1 MRVFGK
7 TNIDFM
13 GRRRALY
20 AVSAAII
27 AIGLGSIVFKGL
39 HFGIDFRGGTELVV
53 EFDQD
58 VAIGEVRDAMESA
71 GFARAEIKTF
81 GADNLILIQTI
92 EQAEGA
98 VITERIR
105 AGVSSHFPT
114 IGHRVVKEDRIGPKI
129 GAELR
134 RDALYAVI
142 TALVVILGY
151 IALRFK
157 FIYGLGAV
165 AALFHDVLVTI
176 GIISLLDGLFPFLN
190 LEIDQNMIAA
200 FLALVGLSVNDTV
213 VIFDRIRENLKIYR
227 SLTLFEVINR
237 SVNDT
242 LSRTLITSGTV
253 FVVLVVLF
261 LLGGEVTRGFAF
273 VMTVGVVTGT
283 YSSIYIASSIVV
295 DWSSRA
301 KK

>member
-1 MRVFGK
+1 MRLFGK

-20 AVSAAII
+20 AVSAAVI
-27 AIGLGSIVFKGL
+27 ALGLGSVVFKGL

-81 GADNLILIQTI
+81 GADNLILIRTI

-165 AALFHDVLVTI
+165 AALFHDVLVTV
-176 GIISLLDGLFPFLN
+176 GIVSILDGLFPFLN

-253 FVVLVVLF
+253 FAVLVVLF

-273 VMTVGVVTGT
+273 AMTVGVITGT
-283 YSSIYIASSIVV
+283 YSSIYIASAIVV